1 MKRSQHNTG
10 LNLKTYSA
18 LAAMALAA
26 TSASSQIVYEDIDP
40 DAILE
45 GETASLIID
54 LNEDGVDDFAV
65 YRFGFGSVG
74 FADFII
80 PFTNVTVA
88 GSIGSGS
95 SSYPVA
101 YAINAGENIGD
112 DLNWP
117 FGSFALLASE
127 GVFAP
132 GAHGNW
138 TETTDKYLGVRLDMG
153 DHFIYGWVRMD
164 IGEDGTPITVK
175 DMAYNSEEDGSICA
189 GDMYGASDCSNAVG
203 LTAVT
208 AVTDIA
214 DNENGLDLEC
224 TFNPVTTE
232 DDIAEYRAIAVKT
245 SASAAFDVAAAT
257 ALGTDSYVSVAPSGL
272 EMYSVNFLPT
282 SKDSEGDLIVNDQPY
297 HVFVLS
303 VASGIYDNALSAAS
317 EEITLT
323 TEEDTAILVHD
334 LQQFISV
341 YPNPVHSNEMLTAEL
356 HNTVAADVN
365 FEITDITGNRSTIA
379 YTKFENS
386 AEIDISKLP
395 AGVYFLKTTVNNTAH
410 VMRFIKE

>member
-1 MKRSQHNTG
+1 MKRSHHG
-10 LNLKTYSA
+10 PALNLKTYSA

-26 TSASSQIVYEDIDP
+26 TSASAQIVYEDIDP

-45 GETASLIID
+45 DTIYSFPID
-54 LNEDGVDDFAV
+54 LNEDGMNDFGV
-65 YRFGFGSVG
+65 YRFSFGSVG

-80 PFTNVTVA
+80 PFTNVSLA

-101 YAINAGENIGD
+101 YAVNAGENIGE

-117 FGSFALLASE
+117 FGSFALLASD

-138 TETTDKYLGVRLDMG
+138 AGVTDKYLGVRLDLG

-164 IGEDGTPITVK
+164 VTDDGTSLTIK
-175 DMAYNSEEDGSICA
+175 DMAYNSEENGSICA
-189 GDMYGASDCSNAVG
+189 GDMYGASDCSNAVS
-203 LTAVT
+203 TAAIT

-224 TFNPVTTE
+224 TFNPITTE
-232 DDIAEYRAIAVKT
+232 DDIEEYRAIAVKT

-257 ALGTDSYVSVAPSGL
+257 ALSTDSYVSVAPSGL

-282 SKDSEGDLIVNDQPY
+282 SKDSEGDIIVNDQPY

-317 EEITLT
+317 AEITLT

-341 YPNPVHSNEMLTAEL
+341 YPNPVHGNEVLTAEL
-356 HNTVAADVN
+356 HNTDAADVN
-365 FEITDITGNRSTIA
+365 FEITDITGNKSTIA

-395 AGVYFLKTTVNNTAH
+395 AGIYLLKTIVNNTAH
-410 VMRFIKE
+410 VMEFVKE